1 MNPETDFQRDIPAE
15 NIRNVGVLT
24 EFFESGFLQLLL
36 DYAEPH
42 EPHYT
47 EVELACPIEV
57 LSYSSPPLPSE
68 MTRYWK
74 HSGTNYQFNLTTE
87 ISRTQSIPNGVKPF
101 VVFGTPQAFSSPF
114 SFRQFG

>member
-15 NIRNVGVLT
+15 NIRNVGMLT
-24 EFFESGFLQLLL
+24 KFSESGFLQLLL

-47 EVELACPIEV
+47 EEELACPLEV
-57 LSYSSPPLPSE
+57 LSCSAPPLPSE

-87 ISRTQSIPNGVKPF
+87 ISRTQSSAWSKFP
-101 VVFGTPQAFSSPF
+101 
-114 SFRQFG
+114 